1 MSILPRA
8 SQLSRRS
15 LRSVNDHLAVSPV
28 PRGAAYRGYNAGFY
42 ESVCRDR
49 WEVVKVRA
57 IIRELELDG
66 WFQVRHKESHR
77 HYHHPLKPGTVTV
90 PGALGDEVSK
100 PVLSS
105 IVRQARLERRFR

>member
-1 MSILPRA
+1 M
-8 SQLSRRS
+8 
-15 LRSVNDHLAVSPV
+15 NDHLAVSPV
-28 PRGAAYRGYNAGFY
+28 PHGAAYLGSNAGFY

-66 WFQVRHKESHR
+66 WFQVRHKGSHR
-77 HYHHPLKPGTVTV
+77 HYHHLLKPGTVTV

-100 PVLSS
+100 PVLGS
-105 IVRQARLERRFR
+105 IVRQASLERRFR